1 MEGTKGKDMK
11 KQIGNYYTVVFNF
24 MIFVPMER
32 YERVASFDFFRQTA
46 TSEGRHV
53 TICSH

>member
-11 KQIGNYYTVVFNF
+11 KQTGNYYTVVFNF
-24 MIFVPMER
+24 MIFVPMKR
-32 YERVASFDFFRQTA
+32 CERVASFGFFRQTA
-46 TSEGRHV
+46 TSEGRHM

>member
-24 MIFVPMER
+24 MIFVPMKR
-32 YERVASFDFFRQTA
+32 YKKVASFDFFRQTA
-46 TSEGRHV
+46 MTEGRHM
-53 TICSH
+53 TIFSH